1 MCATAQ
7 LTARCAQTTIS
18 SLAVSAPAT
27 VQSTR
32 QVGAARALQTSS
44 IPSLRDAMLALVTAP
59 PVLLELARVLLARP
73 PLLSPQ
79 IDALV
84 LPVRLS

>member
-1 MCATAQ
+1 MCAATQ
-7 LTARCAQTTIS
+7 LTARCALPTNS
-18 SLAVSAPAT
+18 SSAASASAT

-73 PLLSPQ
+73 PSLSPQ